1 MTRAFVLDGDKILC
15 TQTATD
21 WLPFNLTLTDSIIQH
36 YFEQTIPTLGLVS
49 LVNPVNDVN
58 SSVDV
63 DIVAQ
68 SNAANTNT
76 SNNIDFNNIATSDSK
91 AQSSSAPEVQFAIS
105 ANFAKDRGI
114 DWPDCA
120 NFISYRQLMAYLPE
134 RMLQQLTE
142 ALQLLHWQAETR
154 FCSHCASSLKRL
166 PETNRALSCSH
177 CQRIYYPR
185 IQPCIITAVT
195 RQHPL
200 SGRPQILLAYHHRYG
215 SRSENPQY
223 GLLAGFVEIGESLEQ
238 AVHREIYEEVGI
250 TIGNLEYL
258 GSQPWPFPGNLMLG
272 FHASHQSGDIVIEE
286 AELSHAD
293 FFDFDNLPKIP
304 AKGSIAYSIIE
315 QVIARYKS

>member
-15 TQTATD
+15 SQTATD
-21 WLPFNLTLTDSIIQH
+21 WLPFNLTLTDSIIQC
-36 YFEQTIPTLGLVS
+36 YFEQSTAALGLVS
-49 LVNPVNDVN
+49 LVNPVNNAN

-68 SNAANTNT
+68 SNAFNTNA
-76 SNNIDFNNIATSDSK
+76 FNNIATSDFK
-91 AQSSSAPEVQFAIS
+91 AQPSSAPEVQFAIS
-105 ANFAKDRGI
+105 ANFAKDKGI
-114 DWPDCA
+114 NWPESA
-120 NFISYRQLMAYLPE
+120 NFIPYRQLMAYLPE

-142 ALQLLHWQAETR
+142 ALQLLNWQAETR

-166 PETNRALSCSH
+166 PETNRALSCPH

-200 SGRPQILLAYHHRYG
+200 SGRPQILLAHHHRYG
-215 SRSENPQY
+215 SRSDNAQY
-223 GLLAGFVEIGESLEQ
+223 GLLAGFVEVGESLEQ

>member
-1 MTRAFVLDGDKILC
+1 MTQAFVFDGDKILC

-21 WLPFNLTLTDSIIQH
+21 WLPFKLTVTDSIIQR
-36 YFEQTIPTLGLVS
+36 YCEQSTAALGLVS
-49 LVNPVNDVN
+49 LVNPVNNAD
-58 SSVDV
+58 SSMDL

-68 SNAANTNT
+68 SNAANANT
-76 SNNIDFNNIATSDSK
+76 SNNIDTSDSK
-91 AQSSSAPEVQFAIS
+91 AQLPSEVQFAIS
-105 ANFAKDRGI
+105 ASFARDQAI
-114 DWPDCA
+114 NWPDSA
-120 NFISYRQLMAYLPE
+120 SFISYRQLMAYLPE

-142 ALQLLHWQAETR
+142 ALQLLNWQAETK
-154 FCSHCASSLKRL
+154 FCSHCASRLKRL
-166 PETNRALSCSH
+166 PETNRALSCPH

-195 RQHPL
+195 RQHPI
-200 SGRPQILLAYHHRYG
+200 SGRPQILLAHHHRYG
-215 SRSENPQY
+215 NRSDNAQY
-223 GLLAGFVEIGESLEQ
+223 GLLAGFVEVGESLEQ

-272 FHASHQSGDIVIEE
+272 FHANHQSGDIVIEE